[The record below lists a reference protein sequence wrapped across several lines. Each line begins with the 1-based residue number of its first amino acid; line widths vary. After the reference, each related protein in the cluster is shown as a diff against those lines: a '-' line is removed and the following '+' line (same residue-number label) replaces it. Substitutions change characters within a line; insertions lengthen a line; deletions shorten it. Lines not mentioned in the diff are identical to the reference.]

1 MKLAI
6 IGDLKNGTNCTAVD
20 CYLLKDHGTFHKKPR
35 TSAYCWRYLSHFGQE
50 SEIIADNVKFI
61 LNTSI
66 KKY

>member
-6 IGDLKNGTNCTAVD
+6 IGDLKNDTNCTAVD

-50 SEIIADNVKFI
+50 VFI
-61 LNTSI
+61 GLQIGKQVLDVNHE
-66 KKY
+66 

>member
-50 SEIIADNVKFI
+50 VFI
-61 LNTSI
+61 GLQIGKQVMDVNHE
-66 KKY
+66 